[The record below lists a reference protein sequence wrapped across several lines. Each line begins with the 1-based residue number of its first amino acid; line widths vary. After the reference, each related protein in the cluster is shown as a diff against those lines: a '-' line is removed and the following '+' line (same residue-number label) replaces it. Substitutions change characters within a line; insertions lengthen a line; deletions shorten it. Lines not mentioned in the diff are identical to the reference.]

1 MSYVIQLLS
10 SLSCCGIEMIY
21 DARKGRRERPLV
33 ICMKYAERSCVGVLF
48 AANAMFEI

>member
-1 MSYVIQLLS
+1 MNYVNQLLS

-33 ICMKYAERSCVGVLF
+33 MCMKYAKRSCVGALI